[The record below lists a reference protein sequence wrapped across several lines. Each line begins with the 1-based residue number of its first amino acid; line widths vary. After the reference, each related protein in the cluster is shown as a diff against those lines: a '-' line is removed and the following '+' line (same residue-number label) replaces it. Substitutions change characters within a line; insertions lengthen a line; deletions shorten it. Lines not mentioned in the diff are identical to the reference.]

1 MAGRFKGS
9 LFIHL
14 RRFIAEKY
22 GQALLDEIDA
32 SLSEADRAIFTGFVL
47 VGGWYPVG
55 TWNRTLEAWLH
66 RVAPSELERQRV
78 MLELANVTAKE
89 DLTTIFKV
97 LLRIATPSLVA
108 ARMPMLYERYFDA
121 GTMTSVECGDR
132 HWEVELEAPV
142 REDDA
147 PNESTCKYG
156 ITSWF
161 ASAVELTGVKPQV
174 THTSCRFDGSR
185 CVYALRW

>member
-9 LFIHL
+9 LFIQL
-14 RRFIAEKY
+14 RRFIEDTHGKDV
-22 GQALLDEIDA
+22 LDAVDA
-32 SLSEADRAIFTGFVL
+32 SLSEEDRAIFSGFVL

-55 TWNRTLEAWLH
+55 AWNRTLRAWLD
-66 RVAPSELERQRV
+66 RVAPAELERQRL
-78 MLELANVTAKE
+78 MQELASVTAKE

-97 LLRIATPSLVA
+97 LLRSATPSLVA

-121 GTMTSVECGDR
+121 GTMSAVEQDDR
-132 HWEVELEAPV
+132 YWEVTLEAPV
-142 REDDA
+142 GEDEA
-147 PNESTCKYG
+147 PNEITCKYG
-156 ITSWF
+156 ITFWF
-161 ASAVELTGVKPQV
+161 ARAVEITGVEPQV